1 MVDKQQEAPG
11 AEKGG
16 HSASLGMVCLLVL
29 GGLFALHD
37 SRTVAAVVASQEVAS
52 VAKERVAGFAL
63 ASPEDSALV
72 DVTKSMEAVAAGQGG
87 ADCSPLFE
95 LLAREGT
102 RRGARSNVATAL
114 GILARLEVFR
124 GDLSAAANA
133 ATRYEDETSDDTAPS
148 EVDAWVWRIR
158 ELVDHPASRKL
169 DRSQLRR
176 ALFAKVPIDE
186 ALKAAD

>member
-1 MVDKQQEAPG
+1 MVDKQQEAPA
-11 AEKGG
+11 AERGG
-16 HSASLGMVCLLVL
+16 HSAPIGMVCLLVL
-29 GGLFALHD
+29 GGLWALHD
-37 SRTVAAVVASQEVAS
+37 SRTVAAVVASQEVAR

-63 ASPEDSALV
+63 ASPEDSALA
-72 DVTKSMEAVAAGQGG
+72 DVTKSMEAVAAANGG

-95 LLAREGT
+95 LLARDGT

-114 GILARLEVFR
+114 GILVRLEVLR
-124 GDLSAAANA
+124 GDLNAAADA
-133 ATRYEDETSDDTAPS
+133 ATFYENETKDDTVPS
-148 EVDAWVWRIR
+148 EVDAWVWRIT

-176 ALFAKVPIDE
+176 VLFAKGPIDE